1 MMRRSVGL
9 SCVVAVLALVPGC
22 GHDGTSV
29 TSRVIGS
36 GVVASESRAV
46 TPFSSLVVT
55 GPLQVQMQAGESGAI
70 EITAEDN
77 VLPLV
82 RAEVTGDRLHLFLAD
97 GSLTTTH
104 AIRIRL
110 ASTGLREVEGSGA
123 AQIEVEG
130 LAVER
135 LETRLSTASSLV
147 VSGRAD
153 QHELR
158 LSDASRCWARH
169 LQSRGVTAFLS
180 GASNG
185 LVAVSESLSV
195 RGSGAST
202 LEYIGDPLLT
212 LDVSGTSVVRR
223 VGP

>member
-1 MMRRSVGL
+1 ML
-9 SCVVAVLALVPGC
+9 FAGC
-22 GHDGTSV
+22 DQEVTSV
-29 TSRVIGS
+29 TSHVIGS
-36 GVVASESRAV
+36 GVVASEFREV
-46 TPFSSLVVT
+46 TPFSGLIVT
-55 GPLQVQMQAGESGAI
+55 GPLQVQLHEGGAGPI

-82 RAEVTGDRLHLFLAD
+82 RAEVRGGILQLFLAD

-104 AIRIRL
+104 AIRVRA

-135 LETRLSTASSLV
+135 LETRLSSASSLV

-158 LSDASRCWARH
+158 ISDASRCLARH
-169 LQSRGVTAFLS
+169 LQSRRVTATLS
-180 GASNG
+180 GASQG

-195 RGSGAST
+195 QGSGAST
-202 LEYIGDPLLT
+202 LEYVGDPVLT

>member
-1 MMRRSVGL
+1 MRRNARS
-9 SCVVAVLALVPGC
+9 SCVVAFLVLLAGC
-22 GHDGTSV
+22 DHEGISV

-36 GVVASESRAV
+36 GVVATESRAV
-46 TPFSSLVVT
+46 MPFRDLTVT
-55 GPLQVQMQAGESGAI
+55 GPLQVWLSPGAAGSI

-82 RAEVTGDRLHLFLAD
+82 RTEVRGDGLHIFLVD

-104 AIRIRL
+104 GIQLRI
-110 ASTGLREVEGSGA
+110 ASTELRELEASGA
-123 AQIEVEG
+123 AQVEVGG

-135 LETRLSTASSLV
+135 LETRLSGASSLV

-153 QHELR
+153 QHELH
-158 LSDASRCWARH
+158 LSDASRCRAPQ
-169 LQSRGVTAFLS
+169 LQSRRVDADLS
-180 GASNG
+180 GASTG

-195 RGSGAST
+195 RASGAST
-202 LEYIGDPLLT
+202 LEYIGDPALT

-223 VGP
+223 VSP

>member
-1 MMRRSVGL
+1 MRRNAWS
-9 SCVVAVLALVPGC
+9 SCVVTFLLLLAGC
-22 GHDGTSV
+22 DHEATSV

-36 GVVASESRAV
+36 GVVATESRAV
-46 TPFSSLVVT
+46 TPFRNVIVT
-55 GPLQVQMQAGESGAI
+55 GPLQVWLYPGAAGTI

-82 RAEVTGDRLHLFLAD
+82 RTEVRGDRLHLSLVD

-104 AIRIRL
+104 AIRVRV
-110 ASTGLREVEGSGA
+110 ASTELRELEGSGA
-123 AQIEVEG
+123 AQIEVDG
-130 LAVER
+130 LAVEW
-135 LETRLSTASSLV
+135 LETRLSGASSLV

-153 QHELR
+153 QHELH
-158 LSDASRCWARH
+158 LSDASRCRAPH
-169 LQSRGVTAFLS
+169 LQSRLVDVDLS

-195 RGSGAST
+195 RASGAST
-202 LEYIGDPLLT
+202 LEYIGDPVLT

-223 VGP
+223 VGQ

>member
-1 MMRRSVGL
+1 MRRNAGS
-9 SCVVAVLALVPGC
+9 SCVVAFLVLLAGC
-22 GHDGTSV
+22 DHDATSV

-36 GVVASESRAV
+36 GVVATESRAV
-46 TPFSSLVVT
+46 TPFDNLIVT
-55 GPLQVQMQAGESGAI
+55 GPLQVRLHPGAAGSI

-82 RAEVTGDRLHLFLAD
+82 RAEVRGDRLHLFLAD

-104 AIRIRL
+104 GIVVRIV
-110 ASTGLREVEGSGA
+110 STELRGIEGSGA
-123 AQIEVEG
+123 AQIEVDG

-135 LETRLSTASSLV
+135 LETRLSGASSLV

-153 QHELR
+153 RHELH
-158 LSDASRCWARH
+158 LSDASRCRAPH
-169 LQSRGVTAFLS
+169 LQSRQVAAELS

-185 LVAVSESLSV
+185 LVAVRESLSV
-195 RGSGAST
+195 RANGAST
-202 LEYIGDPLLT
+202 LEYIGDPALT

>member
-1 MMRRSVGL
+1 MRRNAGS
-9 SCVVAVLALVPGC
+9 SCVVAFLLLLAGC
-22 GHDGTSV
+22 DHEVTSV

-36 GVVASESRAV
+36 GVVATESRAV
-46 TPFSSLVVT
+46 TPFRNLIVT
-55 GPLQVQMQAGESGAI
+55 GPLRVWLYPGAAGSI

-82 RAEVTGDRLHLFLAD
+82 RTEVRGDRLHLFLVD

-104 AIRIRL
+104 GIHVRI
-110 ASTGLREVEGSGA
+110 ASTELREVEGSGA
-123 AQIEVEG
+123 AQIEVDG
-130 LAVER
+130 LAVEW
-135 LETRLSTASSLV
+135 LETRLSGASSLV

-153 QHELR
+153 QHELH

-169 LQSRGVTAFLS
+169 LQSRRVTADLS

-195 RGSGAST
+195 RASGAST
-202 LEYIGDPLLT
+202 LEYLGDPLLT

-223 VGP
+223 VSP